1 MNLGGDEM
9 ENHEDNTFRCGRE
22 IEELN
27 EEDEV
32 EEGDEE
38 LVEQVKNEEEST
50 SPEPEEKNEQV
61 ETIFKMTSWAFVQ
74 KELSSEDL
82 SYILEVEEPIV
93 SFHEI
98 KEASIANKMIK
109 SIQDKVFKLIIEH
122 NYRLLE
128 NYGGKNY

>member
-1 MNLGGDEM
+1 MRITPL
-9 ENHEDNTFRCGRE
+9 RSGRE

-50 SPEPEEKNEQV
+50 SPELEEKNEQV
-61 ETIFKMTSWAFVQ
+61 ETILKMTSWAFVQ

-128 NYGGKNY
+128 NYGGKNYQPIRSW